1 MSFGED
7 CFAQLGQERILSIDI
22 DSLRKLFQVKAKE
35 AHPDSGS
42 NGTNFD
48 ALNHAHSVL
57 SDPYKRVEH
66 LYELLFADT
75 TDSSGSL
82 SPLMMDL
89 FGTLEPVVSRAD
101 ILIKQKAGA
110 TTGIKQALIARESI
124 EVQRTLIEANGIIR
138 KRIQEIVD
146 SFGAIDESLRKDK
159 ESVRKIMQVVAS
171 DLAFLKKWEH
181 EVTMRMRSLI

>member
-1 MSFGED
+1 
-7 CFAQLGQERILSIDI
+7 
-22 DSLRKLFQVKAKE
+22 
-35 AHPDSGS
+35 
-42 NGTNFD
+42 
-48 ALNHAHSVL
+48 
-57 SDPYKRVEH
+57 
-66 LYELLFADT
+66 
-75 TDSSGSL
+75 
-82 SPLMMDL
+82 MMDL